1 MEQQQHN
8 FLNTINQEDKNWK
21 LGINKTKKIG
31 RKGKTTV
38 RIQDKISI
46 KYKIL

>member
-21 LGINKTKKIG
+21 LGINKTKKIE
-31 RKGKTTV
+31 RKEKTTE
-38 RIQDKISI
+38 RFNDKIS
-46 KYKIL
+46 